1 MNILNKFLLSLWIV
15 SLAALV
21 VITMTMDKDYPILMA
36 EGQMTSTVGE
46 LEEVAQDSD
55 LEETF
60 EPVLKPELVKE
71 PDVEPQPE
79 IRKESMRLAMVG
91 DVLLH
96 LRLAQYQDFTSSFA
110 AVAPTMESYDY
121 LIANQESPPVGNNYA
136 LSGYPQFS
144 SPPHIVRDLQNAGVD
159 MVTIA
164 NNHIVD
170 KGEGGVRTFFENL
183 DEYGMPYVGA
193 YKNAEDK
200 ANHRIIEVGSIKI
213 GLLAYT
219 YGTNGLYLPKGS
231 QYIINYIEE
240 AKIKADIELLK
251 GEVDVVAVSMHWG
264 PEYVYSESD
273 YQKHFA
279 KVLNEAGAHIV
290 LGTHPHV
297 LQPYKKLITEQ
308 GHETHVFYSLGNFFS
323 TILTIPNT
331 MIGGIASL
339 EIMKEGDVVTI
350 HEPELYATSVLKD
363 ADGIYRVYPLKDV
376 EQRSVQNLDWVKKI
390 IGDEVTVY

>member
-1 MNILNKFLLSLWIV
+1 MVTMN
-15 SLAALV
+15 
-21 VITMTMDKDYPILMA
+21 KDNPILMA
-36 EGQMTSTVGE
+36 EGQMTAPVKEQIAQNSNIKKTFDSVSE
-46 LEEVAQDSD
+46 LESVQ
-55 LEETF
+55 
-60 EPVLKPELVKE
+60 EPEI
-71 PDVEPQPE
+71 EPQPE
-79 IRKESMRLAMVG
+79 IIKESMRLAMVG

-110 AVAPTMESYDY
+110 GVASTMQSYDY
-121 LIANQESPPVGNNYA
+121 LIANQESPPVGNKYA
-136 LSGYPQFS
+136 LSGFPQFS

-193 YKNAEDK
+193 YKNSEDK

-231 QYIINYIEE
+231 PYIINYIDE
-240 AKIKADIELLK
+240 AKIKTDIELLK

-339 EIMKEGDVVTI
+339 EIMKEGDVITI
-350 HEPELYATSVLKD
+350 HQPELYATSVLKD
-363 ADGIYRVYPLKDV
+363 ADGVYRVYPLKDV

>member
-1 MNILNKFLLSLWIV
+1 MNTLNKFLLSLWVV
-15 SLAALV
+15 SLGILV
-21 VITMTMDKDYPILMA
+21 AVMVTMDKDTPILIA
-36 EGQMTSTVGE
+36 EGQMPTAVEGGKEQLAQNSDSKETV
-46 LEEVAQDSD
+46 
-55 LEETF
+55 
-60 EPVLKPELVKE
+60 EPVKE
-71 PDVEPQPE
+71 PEMEPPPE
-79 IRKESMRLAMVG
+79 IVKESMRLAMVG

-96 LRLAQYQDFTSSFA
+96 LRLAQYEDFTSSFA
-110 AVAPTMESYDY
+110 AVAPTMQSYDY

-136 LSGYPQFS
+136 LSGFPQFS

-164 NNHIVD
+164 NNHTVD

-183 DEYGMPYVGA
+183 DKYGIPYVGA
-193 YKNAEDK
+193 YKNDEDK
-200 ANHRIIEVGSIKI
+200 ANDRIIEVGSIKI

-231 QYIINYIEE
+231 PYIINYIDE

-251 GEVDVVAVSMHWG
+251 EKVDVVAVSMHWG

-273 YQKHFA
+273 YQKHYA
-279 KVLNEAGAHIV
+279 KVLNESGAHIV

-297 LQPYKKLITEQ
+297 LQPYKKLVTEQ

-339 EIMKEGDVVTI
+339 EITKEGDVITI
-350 HEPELYATSVLKD
+350 QQPELFATSVLKD
-363 ADGIYRVYPLKDV
+363 TDGIYRVYPLKDV